1 MARAGEESR
10 SSRSFFPGNCRYLRD
25 RLPGLSTRVYPD
37 KIFLARR
44 QALILR
50 YENSR
55 RASLLAEQKSPLCLS
70 LSLYTL
76 TLGHPHARDG
86 RVKERESGEGSGRT
100 FLADA
105 RTRFESFLEL
115 ICCSW
120 KIVFELL
127 IAPCLRRRLVRFGS
141 LHRDPAANDRHS
153 CSLLPL
159 ISTIVFTV
167 LDIYELDQPSF
178 YRYHANAG
186 SFLFSSVSSP
196 PRSSF
201 P

>member
-86 RVKERESGEGSGRT
+86 RVKERE
-100 FLADA
+100 
-105 RTRFESFLEL
+105 
-115 ICCSW
+115 
-120 KIVFELL
+120 
-127 IAPCLRRRLVRFGS
+127 RRRKRKNFFSGCKNKIRKFS
-141 LHRDPAANDRHS
+141 GAH
-153 CSLLPL
+153 LLFMENC
-159 ISTIVFTV
+159 IRASYRAV
-167 LDIYELDQPSF
+167 PSP
-178 YRYHANAG
+178 
-186 SFLFSSVSSP
+186 P
-196 PRSSF
+196 PRSFWLIASRSSGKRSPF
-201 P
+201 LLFASAYLNDSIYRA